1 MDGKQAFQTELTAA
15 TLRAARRAVEQ
26 FGDEGIYSFA
36 LYTSGEYSY
45 VFASLSTRTGLA
57 RVAERYLAD
66 ERFARAW
73 RDLPTAM
80 EQLKWSP
87 CDSPHHLALEDGFAA
102 AGELLD
108 ALWEEIPDDDEDF
121 DDEDMDDDYNRLCN
135 FIHGAF
141 AEALSEVRNAGIFGE
156 EVTLNILMG
165 DQSDE
170 MRLENAASLNDAA
183 TMERLRADL
192 AGYIR
197 ITDFM

>member
-1 MDGKQAFQTELTAA
+1 MDGNLAFQQELTAA

-36 LYTSGEYSY
+36 LYNSGEYRDG
-45 VFASLSTRTGLA
+45 FATLSTRSGLA
-57 RVAERYLAD
+57 KAAPRYLTN
-66 ERFARAW
+66 EHFARAW

-87 CDSPHHLALEDGFAA
+87 GDSPHFLALIDEFAA

-108 ALWEEIPDDDEDF
+108 ALWAEIPDDDEDF
-121 DDEDMDDDYNRLCN
+121 DDEDMDDDYNRLCR
-135 FIHGAF
+135 FVHDAF
-141 AEALSEVRNAGIFGE
+141 VQALHEVRNAGIFDG
-156 EVTLNILMG
+156 EVTLNILTG

-170 MRLENAASLNDAA
+170 ERLENAASVNDAA
-183 TMERLRADL
+183 TVERLRADL

-197 ITDFM
+197 VTDFM